1 MASKQRFW
9 STIALSAAIALIV
22 LALAPLVG
30 SSPLDFKR
38 ALAGQSPE
46 YEVLTQLRLSR
57 VLLAMLAG
65 GALSLAGALFQ
76 ALLRD
81 ALASPY
87 TLGVSSGASLGA
99 VAVICFGWR
108 ISAIWAGGLC
118 GAGLI
123 LILVLSIAGQGRRMS
138 SFT

>member
-1 MASKQRFW
+1 MDAAGSPMASKRFW
-9 STIALSAAIALIV
+9 STIGLSAAITLIV

-30 SSPLDFKR
+30 SSPLDFRR

-46 YEVLTQLRLSR
+46 YEVLMQLRLSR

-81 ALASPY
+81 ALATPY

-99 VAVICFGWR
+99 VAAICFGWR
-108 ISAIWAGGLC
+108 QAGQISAIWAGALC
-118 GAGLI
+118 GCGP
-123 LILVLSIAGQGRRMS
+123 VLLL
-138 SFT
+138 